1 MSRERTI
8 VIGLDGGTFKVIDR
22 LVAEGRMPTLERLSR
37 EGVRGALESTIITNS
52 FPAWTTCTTGVN
64 PGKHGIFYA
73 LLRDRTR
80 YGMKLMNS
88 SDVKARRLWDL
99 LNDAGLKAGVVNV
112 PGTYPPQPLD
122 GFLITD
128 MLTPSLESRLTHP
141 DELKAEMLERL
152 GDYIIDV
159 PIGLG
164 GKDYVRERLH
174 RSIDLREEL
183 ALWLLD
189 RHDPDFFMCIFTELD
204 RCQHRFWNDAD
215 PEHPLFEEGNPYQGV
230 VDEIYERCD
239 RAVGRILDHVGPDA
253 RVFIVSDHGF
263 AGYRK
268 NVLINHWLIDQGLL
282 VLKAQPSGPGLLE
295 RAVGRVK
302 RAFKAP
308 EPPKDGA
315 SYVSKWTTVTNSEN
329 DYLERVDWSRT
340 KVYFAQHGGLRI
352 NLAGREPSGIVTEAE
367 YPQVVEQIRREIV
380 KLRFPDTGEQIF
392 DTIVT
397 KEEAFEG
404 PFLEDA
410 PDVLIDGSRR
420 SRLRMS
426 LMPGHGLFVD
436 AVHAGHDEVG
446 IFYAVGPGLR
456 KGAAVEGAR
465 LLDVTPTVLYQ
476 FGLPLTEDMDG
487 RVLEEIFT
495 EEFRSGRSVTRKG
508 TSVVGERSEEVF
520 SEDEREEL
528 EGRLRDLGYI
538 N

>member
-1 MSRERTI
+1 MAQRTL

-22 LVAEGRMPTLERLSR
+22 LVAEGRMPNLARVAR
-37 EGVRGALESTIITNS
+37 EGVRGQLESTVITNS

-64 PGKHGIFYA
+64 PGKHGIYYA

-88 SDVKARRLWDL
+88 TDVKARRVWDL
-99 LNDAGLKAGVVNV
+99 LNDAGIKTGVVNV
-112 PGTYPPQPLD
+112 PGTYPPQPID
-122 GFLITD
+122 GFLVTD
-128 MLTPSLESRLTHP
+128 MLTPSLESRLTEP
-141 DELKAEMLERL
+141 EELKTAMLAEL

-164 GKDYVRERLH
+164 DKTYVRERLL
-174 RSIDLREEL
+174 RSIELREEL
-183 ALWLLD
+183 SLWLLD
-189 RHDPDFFMCIFTELD
+189 TYQPDFFMCIFTELD
-204 RCQHRFWNDAD
+204 RCQHRFWNDSD
-215 PEHPLFEEGNPYQGV
+215 PTHPLYEQGNAFRGV
-230 VDEIYERCD
+230 VDEIYARCD
-239 RAVGRILDHVGPDA
+239 AAVGRILDHVGPDT

-263 AGYRK
+263 AGYQK

-282 VLKAQPSGPGLLE
+282 VLKSEPAGPSLGS
-295 RAVGRVK
+295 RVVGRL
-302 RAFKAP
+302 RRMFAP
-308 EPPKDGA
+308 GAPPRDGA

-329 DYLERVDWSRT
+329 DYLERVDWSAT

-352 NLAGREPSGIVTEAE
+352 NLAGREPHGIVDAAE
-367 YPQVVEQIRREIV
+367 YDGIVEQIRREIV

-392 DTIVT
+392 EAIVT
-397 KEEAFEG
+397 KEEAFTG

-410 PDVLIDGSRR
+410 PDILIDGSRR

-436 AVHAGHDEVG
+436 AVHAGHDEQG
-446 IFYAVGPGLR
+446 IFYAIGPGVR
-456 KGAAVEGAR
+456 RGATIDGAR
-465 LLDVTPTVLYQ
+465 LLDVTPTLLYQ

-487 RVLEEIFT
+487 RVLEEVFT
-495 EEFRSGRSVTRKG
+495 DAFREGRTIDRKG
-508 TSVVGERSEEVF
+508 TSVLLERSEDVYGT
-520 SEDEREEL
+520 DEREEL

>member
-1 MSRERTI
+1 MKQRTI

-22 LVAEGRMPTLERLSR
+22 LVAEGRMPSLARLAG
-37 EGVRGALESTIITNS
+37 EGVRGQLESTVITNS

-88 SDVKARRLWDL
+88 SDVKARRVWNL
-99 LNDAGLKAGVVNV
+99 LNEAGLTTGVVNV

-128 MLTPSLESRLTHP
+128 MLTPSLESRLTEP
-141 DELKAEMLERL
+141 ESLKAEMLATL
-152 GDYIIDV
+152 GDYVIDV

-164 GKDYVRERLH
+164 GKDYVRDRLH

-183 ALWLLD
+183 SLWLLD
-189 RHDPDFFMCIFTELD
+189 RFDPDFFMCIFTELD
-204 RCQHRFWNDAD
+204 RCQHRFWNDSD
-215 PEHPLFEEGNPYQGV
+215 PEHPLFEEGNPWRGV

-239 RAVGRILDHVGPDA
+239 RALGRILDHVGPDA
-253 RVFIVSDHGF
+253 RIFVVSDHGF

-268 NVLINHWLIDQGLL
+268 NVLINHWLIEQGLL
-282 VLKAQPSGPGLLE
+282 TLRPDAPGPTLVS
-295 RAVGRVK
+295 RAVGRVR
-302 RAFKAP
+302 RALGRG

-315 SYVSKWTTVTNSEN
+315 SYVSKWTNVTNSEN
-329 DYLERVDWSRT
+329 DYLDRVDWSRT
-340 KVYFAQHGGLRI
+340 KVYFAQHGGLRV
-352 NLAGREPSGIVTEAE
+352 NLAGREPHGIVTDEGYGE
-367 YPQVVEQIRREIV
+367 VVDHIRREIV

-392 DTIVT
+392 DTIIT
-397 KEEAFEG
+397 KEEAFSG

-410 PDVLIDGSRR
+410 PDVLVDGARR

-426 LMPGHGLFVD
+426 IMPGHGLFVD
-436 AVHAGHDEVG
+436 AVHAGHDEQG
-446 IFYAVGPGLR
+446 IFYAAGPGIR
-456 KGAAVEGAR
+456 RGAAVEGAR

-476 FGLPLTEDMDG
+476 LGLPLTEDMDG
-487 RVLEEIFT
+487 RPLEEIFT
-495 EEFRSGRSVTRKG
+495 DEFRSGRKVERRG
-508 TSVVGERSEEVF
+508 TSVLADHSAEVF
-520 SEDEREEL
+520 SDDEREEL

>member
-1 MSRERTI
+1 MKQRTI

-22 LVAEGRMPTLERLSR
+22 LVAEGRMPVLERIAR
-37 EGVRGALESTIITNS
+37 DGVRGNLESTIITNS

-64 PGKHGIFYA
+64 PGEHGIFYA

-88 SDVKARRLWDL
+88 SDVKARRVWDL
-99 LNDAGLKAGVVNV
+99 FNGAGLKAGVVNV

-122 GFLITD
+122 GFMITD
-128 MLTPSLESRLTHP
+128 MLTPSLESRLTEP
-141 DELKAEMLERL
+141 DSLKREMLERL

-164 GKDYVRERLH
+164 DKDYVRERLH

-189 RHDPDFFMCIFTELD
+189 RYDPDFFMCIFTELD
-204 RCQHRFWNDAD
+204 RCQHRFWNDSD
-215 PEHPLFEEGNPYQGV
+215 PGHPLFGEGNPHRGV

-239 RAVGRILDHVGPDA
+239 RAVGRILEHVGPDA

-282 VLKAQPSGPGLLE
+282 VLKPAPAGPSLFE
-295 RAVGRVK
+295 RALGRIR
-302 RAFKAP
+302 RALRSQG
-308 EPPKDGA
+308 PPQDGA
-315 SYVSKWTTVTNSEN
+315 SYVSKWTSVTNSEN

-352 NLAGREPSGIVTEAE
+352 NLAGREPHGIVTETE
-367 YPQVVEQIRREIV
+367 YGDVVAQIRREIV
-380 KLRFPDTGEQIF
+380 KLRFPDTGERIF
-392 DTIVT
+392 DAVVT
-397 KEEAFEG
+397 KEEAFSG

-410 PDVLIDGSRR
+410 PDVLIDGPRR

-446 IFYAVGPGLR
+446 IFYAVGPGVR
-456 KGAAVEGAR
+456 RGATVEGAR
-465 LLDVTPTVLYQ
+465 LLDVTPTLLYQ
-476 FGLPLTEDMDG
+476 SGLPLTEDMDG

-495 EEFRSGRSVTRKG
+495 DEFRSDRRIDRFG
-508 TSVVGERSEEVF
+508 TSVLTDHSEEVF
-520 SEDEREEL
+520 SEGEREEL

>member
-1 MSRERTI
+1 MPKQRTL

-22 LVAEGRMPTLERLSR
+22 LISEGRMPTLERLGR
-37 EGVRGALESTIITNS
+37 EGVRGSLESTVITNS

-99 LNDAGLKAGVVNV
+99 LNDAGLTAGVVNV

-128 MLTPSLESRLTHP
+128 MLTPSLESRLTEP
-141 DELKAEMLERL
+141 ESLKAEMLDAI

-164 GKDYVRERLH
+164 DKSYVRDRLL
-174 RSIDLREEL
+174 RSIELREEL
-183 ALWLLD
+183 TLWLLD
-189 RHDPDFFMCIFTELD
+189 RHESDFFMCIFTELD
-204 RCQHRFWNDAD
+204 RCQHRFWNDSD

-230 VDEIYERCD
+230 VDDVYARCD
-239 RAVGRILDHVGPDA
+239 QAVGRILEHVGDGV

-263 AGYRK
+263 AGYQK

-282 VLKAQPSGPGLLE
+282 VLRDAPAGPSLVE
-295 RAVGRVK
+295 RVTGRLK
-302 RAFKAP
+302 RMFASP

-329 DYLERVDWSRT
+329 DYLERVDWSKT
-340 KVYFAQHGGLRI
+340 KVYFAQHGGLRV
-352 NLAGREPSGIVTEAE
+352 NLAGREPHGIVDEAG
-367 YPQVVEQIRREIV
+367 YRDVVAHIRREIV

-392 DTIVT
+392 EKVVT
-397 KEEAFEG
+397 KEDAFTG

-410 PDVLIDGSRR
+410 PDILVDGARR
-420 SRLRMS
+420 TRLRMS
-426 LMPGHGLFVD
+426 IMPGHGLFVD
-436 AVHAGHDEVG
+436 AVHAGHDELG
-446 IFYAVGPGLR
+446 IFFATGPGVR
-456 KGAAVEGAR
+456 RGVEIEGAK
-465 LLDVTPTVLYQ
+465 LQDVTPTVLYQ
-476 FGLPLTEDMDG
+476 YGLPLTEDIDG
-487 RVLEEIFT
+487 RVLEEVFT
-495 EEFRSGRSVTRKG
+495 DEFRSGRNIERRG
-508 TSVVGERSEEVF
+508 TSVLADHSESVYAD
-520 SEDEREEL
+520 DEREEL

>member
-1 MSRERTI
+1 MKQRTI
-8 VIGLDGGTFKVIDR
+8 VLGLDGGTFKVIDR
-22 LVAEGRMPTLERLSR
+22 LIAAGRMPNLERIAQR
-37 EGVRGALESTIITNS
+37 GVRGTLESTIITNS

-99 LNDAGLKAGVVNV
+99 LNDAGLTTGVVNV
-112 PGTYPPQPLD
+112 PGTYPPQSIG
-122 GFLITD
+122 GFMITD
-128 MLTPSLESRLTHP
+128 MLTPSLESRLTEP
-141 DELKAEMLERL
+141 DSLKAEMLERL

-164 GKDYVRERLH
+164 EPQYVRERLH

-189 RHDPDFFMCIFTELD
+189 RFDPEFFMCIFTELD
-204 RCQHRFWNDAD
+204 RCQHRFWNDSD
-215 PEHPLFEEGNPYQGV
+215 PEHPLYEAGNPWRGV

-239 RAVGRILDHVGPDA
+239 RAVGRILERAGADA
-253 RVFIVSDHGF
+253 RVFVVSDHGF

-268 NVLINHWLIDQGLL
+268 NVLINHWLIEQGLL
-282 VLKAQPSGPGLLE
+282 TL
-295 RAVGRVK
+295 RASDARPTLVSRAIGRAK
-302 RAFKAP
+302 RAFRKAD
-308 EPPKDGA
+308 PPKDGA
-315 SYVSKWTTVTNSEN
+315 SYVSKWTTVTSSEN

-352 NLAGREPSGIVTEAE
+352 NLAGREPHGIVSEEE
-367 YPQVVEQIRREIV
+367 YGDVVETIRREIV

-392 DTIVT
+392 EAIVT
-397 KEEAFEG
+397 KEQAFEG

-426 LMPGHGLFVD
+426 ILPGRGLFVD
-436 AVHAGHDEVG
+436 AVHAGHDELG
-446 IFYAVGPGLR
+446 IFYAVGPGVR
-456 KGAAVEGAR
+456 EGATVEGAR
-465 LLDVTPTVLYQ
+465 LLDVTPTILYQ

-495 EEFRSGRSVTRKG
+495 EQFREGRAIERRGASVLADH
-508 TSVVGERSEEVF
+508 SEQVFSDGER
-520 SEDEREEL
+520 DEL

>member
-1 MSRERTI
+1 MKHRTI

-22 LVAEGRMPTLERLSR
+22 LIAAGRMPTLERLAR
-37 EGVRGALESTIITNS
+37 DGVRGPLESTIITNS

-64 PGKHGIFYA
+64 PGKHGIYYA
-73 LLRDRTR
+73 LLRDRSR

-88 SDVKARRLWDL
+88 SDVKARRVWDL
-99 LNDAGLKAGVVNV
+99 LNEAGLTTGIVNV
-112 PGTYPPQPLD
+112 PGTYPPQPVD
-122 GFLITD
+122 GFVITD
-128 MLTPSLESRLTHP
+128 MLTPSLESRLTEP
-141 DELKAEMLERL
+141 ESLKAEMLAAL

-164 GKDYVRERLH
+164 DRDYVRQRLH

-183 ALWLLD
+183 SLWLLD
-189 RHDPDFFMCIFTELD
+189 RYEPDFFMCIFTELD
-204 RCQHRFWNDAD
+204 RCQHRFWNDSD
-215 PEHPLFEEGNPYQGV
+215 PDHPLFEKGNPWQGV

-239 RAVGRILDHVGPDA
+239 RALGRILDHIGPDA
-253 RVFIVSDHGF
+253 RVFVVSDHGF

-282 VLKAQPSGPGLLE
+282 VLKPAPAGPSLVE
-295 RAVGRVK
+295 RAIGRVR
-302 RAFKAP
+302 RALRPA

-315 SYVSKWTTVTNSEN
+315 SYQSKWTNVTNSEN

-352 NLAGREPSGIVTEAE
+352 NLAGREPHGIVGEAE
-367 YPQVVEQIRREIV
+367 YADVVAAIRREIV
-380 KLRFPDTGEQIF
+380 KIRFPDTGEQVF
-392 DTIVT
+392 DTVVT
-397 KEEAFEG
+397 KEEAFSG

-446 IFYAVGPGLR
+446 IFYATGPDIR
-456 KGAAVEGAR
+456 RGAAVEGAR
-465 LLDVTPTVLYQ
+465 LVDVTPTLLYQ
-476 FGLPLTEDMDG
+476 AGLPLTDDMDG
-487 RVLEEIFT
+487 RVLEEAFT
-495 EEFRSGRSVTRKG
+495 DEFRAGRPIGRSG
-508 TSVVGERSEEVF
+508 TSVKTDESEDVF
-520 SEDEREEL
+520 SEGEREEL